1 VKVNPILVWVAGT
14 VAACSAIATAWV
26 QIGGPVPASKLY
38 VIQSGDEIKK
48 KMTRGFRKVEQND
61 KAHSKESAKW
71 GRKIYTKEVHDL
83 LVLPAPKDPNRR
95 QYWKEQI
102 DDANRKKLYY
112 ENLEI
117 ELRKK

>member
-1 VKVNPILVWVAGT
+1 MTPKNVIITIGAVLGVCT
-14 VAACSAIATAWV
+14 AIAAAWV
-26 QIGGPVPASKLY
+26 QIGGPVPASVEY
-38 VIQSGDEIKK
+38 VVQSGDEIKK
-48 KMTRGFRKVEQND
+48 VMTRSFRKVEGVNKKQTE
-61 KAHSKESAKW
+61 ESAKW

-83 LVLPAPKDPNRR
+83 LVIPEPQGMEQK

-102 DDANRKKLYY
+102 DDAKRKQKFY